1 MIGIM
6 SKLRH
11 MSSDEILLNGLK
23 AKTEKSIY
31 DTYTQYYPSV
41 EKYVL
46 MNSGSAQDAEDVFQ
60 DAVMVLLNYVCKDG
74 FVLTCSIKTL
84 VFAISRRLWL
94 KQLRNRSRNE
104 TLLELETEEKDFLTN
119 WEEVQT
125 SEQRYN
131 SLPQVLSRISVHCS
145 GLLKELFLTGKIPD
159 HYKNNH
165 SMRNQKYKCLEQ
177 ARKMMTKLSVTTG

>member
-1 MIGIM
+1 MTA
-6 SKLRH
+6 
-11 MSSDEILLNGLK
+11 DEILLDGLK

-31 DTYTQYYPSV
+31 DTYVQFYPTV
-41 EKYVL
+41 EKYVV
-46 MNSGSAQDAEDVFQ
+46 MNSGNAADAEDIFQ
-60 DAVMVLLNYVCKDG
+60 DTVMVLLNYVCKDE
-74 FVLTCSIKTL
+74 FRLTCSMKTL

-104 TLLELETEEKDFLTN
+104 TLFELETEQKDFLTN
-119 WEEVQT
+119 WEEVEM
-125 SEQRYN
+125 SERRYN

-145 GLLKELFLTGKIPD
+145 GLLKELFLTGNIPD

-177 ARKMMTKLSVTTG
+177 ARKMMDKLSVTTG